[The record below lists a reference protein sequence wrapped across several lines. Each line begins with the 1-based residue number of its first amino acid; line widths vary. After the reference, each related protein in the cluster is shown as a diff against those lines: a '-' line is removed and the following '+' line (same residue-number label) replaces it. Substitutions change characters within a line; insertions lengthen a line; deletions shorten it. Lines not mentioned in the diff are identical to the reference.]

1 MKSEKDS
8 DKVILAKI
16 GKHLAE
22 LRKSRGLTQRQLGEK
37 IFAGEKT
44 ISKWERAM
52 LTPDI
57 TMIKT
62 LAEFYNV
69 SCDELLSGEKRDNYS
84 GNETIDA
91 INIYTKQAKNKTL
104 KKTIIIILTIIIF
117 FITVFLI
124 DRHYRWKVEE
134 FQTTGE
140 FNISGYMFSNAEE
153 TKVII
158 KDLFYDDKNAGVN
171 SSEEKT
177 YWLKLSLYSN
187 DNEICLTQNDF
198 EEKKALYTIFY
209 NYNYVCESDKKL
221 NLEDLSLHIEYYIDT
236 RKVAKE
242 IRLKD

>member
-1 MKSEKDS
+1 MKSDKDS

-134 FQTTGE
+134 FQTNGE

-158 KDLFYDDKNAGVN
+158 KDFYFRDKNAGYSN
-171 SSEEKT
+171 EEKT

-187 DNEICLTQNDF
+187 DKEICITQNDF
-198 EEKKALYTIFY
+198 EEKKPLYEILH
-209 NYNYVCESDKKL
+209 NYNYVCESDKRL
-221 NLEDLSLHIEYYIDT
+221 NLNDLSLHVEYYINMEKNY
-236 RKVAKE
+236 RE
-242 IRLKD
+242 IKLKG

>member
-104 KKTIIIILTIIIF
+104 KKTLIIILTIIIF
-117 FITVFLI
+117 FITVILI
-124 DRHYRWKVEE
+124 DRHYRWRVEE

-158 KDLFYDDKNAGVN
+158 NNISYYDSNAGSN
-171 SSEEKT
+171 DEEKT

-187 DNEICLTQNDF
+187 DKEICITQNDF
-198 EEKKALYTIFY
+198 KEKKPLYAILN
-209 NYNYVCESDKKL
+209 NYNYVCESNKKL
-221 NLEDLSLHIEYYIDT
+221 NFDDLSLHIEYYIDT
-236 RKVAKE
+236 RKVVKE